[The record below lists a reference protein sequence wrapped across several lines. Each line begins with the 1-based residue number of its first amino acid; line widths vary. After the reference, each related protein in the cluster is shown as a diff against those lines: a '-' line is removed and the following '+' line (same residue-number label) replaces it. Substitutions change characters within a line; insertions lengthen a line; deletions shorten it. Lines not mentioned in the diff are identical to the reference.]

1 MNVKKVLF
9 NTGDLFL
16 PKKVNIF
23 LRSYI
28 IGNDNSYF
36 YLNYWSMVHFM
47 SGIIFG
53 FLIDK
58 YLLTPESNKLIN
70 NYYFKAF
77 ILHTYWE
84 LWQIFIENTDITTTR
99 GTVDTIVDTVFFM
112 SGVVLFKTCLKR
124 V

>member
-23 LRSYI
+23 LRIYI